1 MQLVVLVLLA
11 RVLLIAVGL
20 RSYDLASYYL
30 YSPWNRDA
38 RARARAN
45 AVTVA
50 FDVSGYECPVSEPPR
65 TSLPN

>member
-20 RSYDLASYYL
+20 LSYDLASYYL

-38 RARARAN
+38 RVRAN

-50 FDVSGYECPVSEPPR
+50 PDVSGYECPASEATR